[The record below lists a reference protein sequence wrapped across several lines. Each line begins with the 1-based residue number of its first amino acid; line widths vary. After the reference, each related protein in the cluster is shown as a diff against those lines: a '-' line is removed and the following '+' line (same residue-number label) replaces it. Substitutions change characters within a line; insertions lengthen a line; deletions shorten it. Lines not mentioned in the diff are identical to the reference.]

1 MTMMNQPGKFY
12 LGAEYDPDSPQYT
25 GAPFMISMRE
35 MLSGAVCVGA
45 AGNGSLGTRI
55 LEEALLQNIPA
66 LIVDPTGDLAAGL
79 SAGYMPNGSG
89 EMGERRA
96 LALADRTAFQVY
108 TPGAVEGRPVNVW
121 QSLNQPP
128 LSSGLSWAEHA
139 EVLRAHIAQ
148 SVSALLALAG
158 IESDAEQGREHVLL
172 TTIFES
178 AWRAGLPLDLGLLI
192 RMIQEPPVARIG
204 TFDMNVFYPKPER
217 AALALALSNLAAGT
231 SFSAW
236 QTGAPLDIATLLKP
250 LRDGDAG
257 LGGSNPAGKT
267 RANIFNL
274 AHLTPPERRFFL
286 AAFLSELTMWMN
298 TQTGTSILRCLVYF
312 DAVGG
317 LCSPFPGDPLIT
329 ELVKTAILQSP
340 AAGVGLLLAA
350 QNPHDL
356 EYAGLAGLGTWFISG
371 LGSSGDGSFAL
382 DGLQSVGSRLDRED
396 AERLLTDL
404 PAGVFLALRP
414 TGTLQL
420 LRMKQEKEPGF

>member
-1 MTMMNQPGKFY
+1 MTMLNHQPGKFN
-12 LGAEYDPDSPQYT
+12 LGAEYDPDSPQDT
-25 GAPFMISMRE
+25 GAPFMLSMRE
-35 MLSGAVCVGA
+35 MLSGVVC
-45 AGNGSLGTRI
+45 AGTAGKESLGTRI

-66 LIVDPTGDLAAGL
+66 LIVDPTGSL
-79 SAGYMPNGSG
+79 SAGCASDVPEERGG
-89 EMGERRA
+89 RRA
-96 LALADRTAFQVY
+96 LALADRAVFQVY
-108 TPGAVEGRPVNVW
+108 TPGAAGERPVNVW
-121 QSLNQPP
+121 QSMNRP
-128 LSSGLSWAEHA
+128 LASSGLTWAEHA
-139 EVLRAHIAQ
+139 EALRAHIAQ

-158 IESDAEQGREHVLL
+158 IESDAGQGREHVLL

-178 AWRAGLPLDLGLLI
+178 AWRAGLPLDIGLLI

-217 AALALALSNLAAGT
+217 AALALALSTLAAGS
-231 SFSAW
+231 SFDAW

-286 AAFLSELTMWMN
+286 AALLSELTMWMH

-317 LCSPFPGDPLIT
+317 LCSPFPGDRLIT

-340 AAGVGLLLAA
+340 AVGVGLLLAA
-350 QNPHDL
+350 QSSRDL
-356 EYAGLAGLGTWFISG
+356 EYAGLAGLGTWFVSG
-371 LGSSGDGSFAL
+371 LISPSDGAFAL
-382 DGLQSVGSRLDRED
+382 DGLQSAGNRLERDD
-396 AERLLTDL
+396 AERLLTGL
-404 PAGVFLALRP
+404 PAGIFLALRS
-414 TGTLQL
+414 TGTLRL
-420 LRMKQEKEPGF
+420 LRMKQAEKSGF